1 LLAVEDFVT
10 LFADSK
16 KGKVNMSKSRTF
28 FSIFIP
34 SATVFISSS
43 CIMVLE
49 LVASRLIARHLGS
62 SLYTWTAV
70 IGVVLAGITIGNYLG
85 GRIADRFQARKAL
98 STIFAIS
105 SAACVVTVILNNLV
119 GEWIWLWQ
127 FSWPV
132 RTFTHV
138 SLVFLLPA
146 VLLGTISPVVAK
158 MALDRG
164 LATGRTV
171 GTIYAWGAAG
181 SIAGTFA
188 AGYYLIAAIG
198 TIAIIWTVG
207 GILLLMAILY
217 WVRLWPLHLWTVLFV
232 CALILSV
239 AKMEWCQTAGAV
251 LALREEP
258 DSQLIYQDE
267 SQYCYIAVRRLS
279 SNPEIREF
287 IQDKLRHSEIAMENI
302 NNLQYFYTKI
312 YAGLT
317 QGLSKNKDKLSV
329 MVIGGGGYVYPRYIE
344 KLWPGSR
351 VDVAEIDPGVTEAA
365 MQAFGL
371 DRNTPINTISM
382 DARNYVDELLEKKRN
397 GEEIPQYDFIY
408 EDAINDYSV
417 PFQLVTK
424 EFNDKIVRILADDGV
439 YMVNLIDMYDSGQ
452 FLGAVINT
460 LKETFPYVHVI
471 TSYVTLPSLRDTFV
485 VVATR
490 RQFEPEVIFSEYQK
504 GLRVWHL
511 GESEIEYLKEK
522 SRGIILTDDYAP
534 VENMLAPVVRQSA
547 KEILARKYLGQAE
560 KLKSQS
566 NWDQSITKYRK
577 ALELNPSMSLKA
589 YNEIGLIQAGQGSLQ
604 EAAQA
609 FQNAIVYHQKTG
621 AKEQVIA
628 SIYFNL
634 GIVLQRMNRPRE
646 ARQQFVKA
654 AEEFRL
660 ELAENP
666 NEAPHWTRLGD
677 TLATMGDF
685 KGATEAF
692 MKALTLNPANLL
704 YYDNLVK
711 ALQYQ
716 GRVTEAI
723 EVLQKGVE
731 FMSRYGQIEA
741 AAKLKQYLNLL
752 EYQKSKQEK

>member
-1 LLAVEDFVT
+1 LTTKIDLLAVEDCVT
-10 LFADSK
+10 LSADSM
-16 KGKVNMSKSRTF
+16 KGKINMSKSRAF
-28 FSIFIP
+28 FSILVP

-85 GRIADRFQARKAL
+85 GRIADRFQTKKTLAVL
-98 STIFAIS
+98 FAIS
-105 SAACVVTVILNNLV
+105 SAACVITVILNNLV

-132 RTFTHV
+132 RIFAHV
-138 SLVFLLPA
+138 SLVFLLPS

-188 AGYYLIAAIG
+188 AGYYLIAAMG

-207 GILLLMAILY
+207 GILLLMAIIY
-217 WVRLWPLHLWTVLFV
+217 WVRLWPLHLWTILFV

-239 AKMEWCQTAGAV
+239 TKIEWCQTAGAF
-251 LALREEP
+251 LALRQEP
-258 DSQLIYQDE
+258 DSQLIYRAE
-267 SQYCYIAVRRLS
+267 SPYCYIAVRRLS
-279 SNPEIREF
+279 SNPDRREF
-287 IQDKLRHSEIAMENI
+287 LQDKLRHSEIVMEDT
-302 NNLQYFYTKI
+302 NNLKYFYTKI
-312 YAGLT
+312 YSGIT
-317 QGLSKNKDKLSV
+317 QGLSKGKDKLSV

-344 KLWPGSR
+344 KLWPGSHI
-351 VDVAEIDPGVTEAA
+351 DVAEIDPGVTEAA

-471 TSYVTLPSLRDTFV
+471 TSYVTLASLRDTFV

-490 RQFEPEVIFSEYQK
+490 RQFDPEAIFSDYQK
-504 GLRVWHL
+504 GIRVWHL

-547 KEILARKYLGQAE
+547 KEILARKYLEQAE

-566 NWDQSITKYRK
+566 NWDQSIKKYLE

-589 YNEIGLIQAGQGSLQ
+589 YNEIGLIQASQGNLQ
-604 EAAQA
+604 EAERA
-609 FQNAIVYHQKTG
+609 FQSAIAYHQKSG
-621 AKEQVIA
+621 AKEKVIA
-628 SIYFNL
+628 SIHLNL
-634 GIVLQRMNRPRE
+634 GIVLQRMNRPQE
-646 ARQQFVKA
+646 ARQQFAKA
-654 AEEFRL
+654 AEEFRI

-666 NEAPHWTRLGD
+666 NEAPL
-677 TLATMGDF
+677 
-685 KGATEAF
+685 
-692 MKALTLNPANLL
+692 
-704 YYDNLVK
+704 
-711 ALQYQ
+711 
-716 GRVTEAI
+716 
-723 EVLQKGVE
+723 
-731 FMSRYGQIEA
+731 
-741 AAKLKQYLNLL
+741 
-752 EYQKSKQEK
+752 KSKRGAALDPAG

>member
-1 LLAVEDFVT
+1 VNTDRCIRPKPKNSIGWEQIHKVFPTLITKIDLLAVEDFVT
-10 LFADSK
+10 LSANSK
-16 KGKVNMSKSRTF
+16 KGKLNMSKSKTF
-28 FSIFIP
+28 LSILIP
-34 SATVFISSS
+34 SATVFISSF

-49 LVASRLIARHLGS
+49 LVASRLIARYLGS

-98 STIFAIS
+98 ATLFAIS
-105 SAACVVTVILNNLV
+105 SATCVITIIANNLV

-188 AGYYLIAAIG
+188 AGYYLIATMG

-207 GILLLMAILY
+207 AILLLMAILY
-217 WVRLWPLHLWTVLFV
+217 WVRLWPLHLWTILFL
-232 CALILSV
+232 CAMILSV
-239 AKMEWCQTAGAV
+239 AKIEWCQTAGAV
-251 LALREEP
+251 LALREET
-258 DSQLIYQDE
+258 DSQLIYSDE
-267 SQYCYIAVRRLS
+267 SPYCYIAVRRLS
-279 SNPEIREF
+279 NNPDRREF
-287 IQDKLRHSEIAMENI
+287 IQDKLRHSEIIMEDT

-312 YAGLT
+312 YSGLS

-344 KLWPGSR
+344 KHWPGSR
-351 VDVAEIDPGVTEAA
+351 VDVAEIDPGVTKAA

-371 DRNTPINTISM
+371 DKNTPINTISM

-417 PFQLVTK
+417 PYQLVTK

-460 LKETFPYVHVI
+460 LEETFPYVHVI

-490 RQFEPEVIFSEYQK
+490 RQIDPEVIFSEYQK

-511 GESEIEYLKEK
+511 GQSEQTTTHPLRIC
-522 SRGIILTDDYAP
+522 
-534 VENMLAPVVRQSA
+534 
-547 KEILARKYLGQAE
+547 
-560 KLKSQS
+560 
-566 NWDQSITKYRK
+566 
-577 ALELNPSMSLKA
+577 
-589 YNEIGLIQAGQGSLQ
+589 
-604 EAAQA
+604 
-609 FQNAIVYHQKTG
+609 F
-621 AKEQVIA
+621 
-628 SIYFNL
+628 
-634 GIVLQRMNRPRE
+634 PR
-646 ARQQFVKA
+646 
-654 AEEFRL
+654 
-660 ELAENP
+660 
-666 NEAPHWTRLGD
+666 
-677 TLATMGDF
+677 
-685 KGATEAF
+685 
-692 MKALTLNPANLL
+692 
-704 YYDNLVK
+704 
-711 ALQYQ
+711 
-716 GRVTEAI
+716 
-723 EVLQKGVE
+723 
-731 FMSRYGQIEA
+731 
-741 AAKLKQYLNLL
+741 
-752 EYQKSKQEK
+752 